1 MGRKNNCSNKTH
13 YHYCVETFE
22 GDKFVNRKYYM
33 TGKQIIDEYGCSQK
47 SLYNHIKEPNKKSK
61 KLGNVKIYRIL
72 EPVNVLVANPNL
84 Q

>member
-1 MGRKNNCSNKTH
+1 MVRKNPNRTY
-13 YHYCVETFE
+13 YHYCVETF
-22 GDKFVNRKYYM
+22 DDNKFVSRRYYM
-33 TGKQIIDEYGCSQK
+33 TSKQIIEEYGCSQK
-47 SLYNHIKEPNKKSK
+47 SFFLHIKNPNPKSK